1 MTAIPKDQ
9 ASELRRLVESRA
21 APPALAVRRR
31 HSARVLAV
39 ASGKGGVGKTNIAV
53 NLAICLARRG
63 LHVALVDAD
72 LGTANVD
79 VLMNVRPLYDL
90 SHVIRGKHT
99 LEEVAAPVGRRLRLI
114 AGASGLASVADLSE
128 FERHRLIHEMGRLE
142 AQSDVVLLD
151 CGAGISR
158 NVLAFAHSAD
168 DLLVVTTPEPT
179 ALTDAYALI
188 KALSRA
194 PQPPQMRL
202 VVNQASTDREAD
214 LVAGRIRSV
223 ATRFLGV
230 SIECVGRI
238 LQDRHVPLA
247 VRQRVPFVVKYPG
260 SDAAKG
266 VTALA
271 ERVALWAFAGAAR
284 PGFFRRVFRFFN

>member
-1 MTAIPKDQ
+1 MSAIPKDQ

-21 APPALAVRRR
+21 APPTLAVRRR
-31 HSARVLAV
+31 RSARVLAV

-53 NLAICLARRG
+53 NLAISLSRRG

-79 VLMNVRPLYDL
+79 VLMNVRPRYDL
-90 SHVIRGKHT
+90 SHVIQGNHT
-99 LEEVAAPVGRRLRLI
+99 LEEVAAPVGRNLRLI
-114 AGASGLASVADLSE
+114 AGASGLASIADLGE
-128 FERHRLIHEMGRLE
+128 FERHRLIHELGKLE

-168 DLLVVTTPEPT
+168 DLLIVTTPEPS

-194 PQPPQMRL
+194 PQPPPMKL
-202 VVNQASTDREAD
+202 VVNQANTDREAG
-214 LVAGRIRSV
+214 LVVERVSSV
-223 ATRFLGV
+223 ASRFLGI
-230 SIECVGRI
+230 SIECAGRI

-247 VRQRVPFVVKYPG
+247 VRQRIPFVVKYPR
-260 SDAAKG
+260 SDAARG
-266 VTALA
+266 VSVLA
-271 ERVALWAFAGAAR
+271 ERVALSVCGGASK